1 MSDNKL
7 EKYLK
12 LRDSVKDVNMN
23 NILDKIL
30 SGEEISNR
38 ETDFLSKYEDVLDL
52 ELSDLSY
59 LSKNITF
66 NKISDLIDKGKKV
79 LCDLCDRNGKIN
91 NYILS
96 IDNNFE
102 SDICTLISN
111 KGDKI
116 TLNDNFLYNIKYNF
130 KKDIYVLTKQD
141 EFFEKIEIDNE

>member
-1 MSDNKL
+1 MYNNNLD
-7 EKYLK
+7 KYLK
-12 LRDSVKDVNMN
+12 LRDSIKDINLN

-30 SGEEISNR
+30 SGEEISDR
-38 ETDFLSKYEDVLDL
+38 EVEFLSKYEDVLDL

-66 NKISDLIDKGKKV
+66 NKISDLINKDKKV

-102 SDICTLISN
+102 NDICTLTSN

-116 TLNDNFLYNIKYNF
+116 ILSDNFLYNIKYNF
-130 KKDIYVLTKQD
+130 KKDIYILSKQD
-141 EFFEKIEIDNE
+141 EFYEKIEIEK